1 MAVRLESPTK
11 INFPVIFRMI
21 GWLVTIEA
29 IFMIAPVVTSYIFGE
44 EDFKGNL
51 ISMGIT
57 LVAGLNMATVI
68 RPKRNYM
75 GKREAILLT
84 VLVWIVF
91 TIFGML
97 PYMLGGIHMGLID
110 AFFEATSG
118 FTTTGASTII
128 NLDAAPHGIIIWRS
142 VMQWIG
148 GMGIILFTLAVL
160 PMLNHQGGIQLF
172 NAEVSGLTHDKLR
185 PRISQTAKALWY
197 VYLSLTLIEGVL
209 LLLGPMPTFDAVCYT
224 LSTVSTGGFPTKGEY
239 VSEWNSIYV
248 ESVLII
254 FMFLGS
260 INFQLIYRAAHGNVR
275 ALFKNDT
282 FRWYVSLILVM
293 FTLFEVILLLD
304 GVYTSTHDQIMYPL
318 FQIVATMSSAG
329 FVITDHTAWGPFA
342 MLMFLIMMFFGA
354 CAGSTSS
361 GAKLDR
367 LVLFMKSTRNEFY
380 RILHPNS
387 IQSVR
392 LNGRVVPMEN
402 VSKVVAFISIYV
414 VSIMACTAMLCLCD
428 IPVIRALY
436 SSVSCI
442 SNIGYGD
449 WTQVNDAVKV
459 VLSFA
464 MIMGRLELF
473 TFLVIFTKDFW
484 VK

>member
-1 MAVRLESPTK
+1 MALRLESPTN
-11 INFPVIFRMI
+11 INFAVIFRMI
-21 GWLVTIEA
+21 GWLLVIEA
-29 IFMIAPVVTSYIFGE
+29 MFMVAPVVTSYIYGE
-44 EDFKGNL
+44 DDFTGNL
-51 ISMGIT
+51 ISLGIT

-84 VLVWIVF
+84 VLVWVVF
-91 TIFGML
+91 ALFGML
-97 PYMLGGIHMGLID
+97 PFMLGNLHMGFID
-110 AFFEATSG
+110 AFFESTSG

-128 NLDAAPHGIIIWRS
+128 NLEAAPHGIIIWRS

-185 PRISQTAKALWY
+185 PRISQTAKALWM
-197 VYLSLTLIEGVL
+197 VYLSLTVAEGIL
-209 LLLGPMPTFDAVCYT
+209 LLAGPMPTFDAICYT
-224 LSTVSTGGFPTKGEY
+224 LSTVSTGGFPTKGQY
-239 VSEWNSIYV
+239 VAEWGSLYIEIV
-248 ESVLII
+248 II
-254 FMFLGS
+254 VFMFLGS
-260 INFQLIYRAAHGNVR
+260 INFQLIYRAARGDVR
-275 ALFKNDT
+275 ALFSNDT
-282 FRWYVSLILVM
+282 FRWYITVIFIM
-293 FTLFEVILLLD
+293 FVLFEVVMHID
-304 GVYTSTHDQIMYPL
+304 GIYDNAHDRIVYPL
-318 FQIVATMSSAG
+318 FQIVASMSSAG
-329 FVITDHTAWGPFA
+329 FVITDHTAWGPFP

-361 GAKLDR
+361 GAKIDR

-414 VSIMACTAMLCLCD
+414 VTIIVCTAMLCLCD
-428 IPVIRALY
+428 MPVMRALY

-449 WTQVNDAVKV
+449 WTQVNAAVKV
-459 VLSFA
+459 VLSLA

-473 TFLVIFTKDFW
+473 SFLVIFTKDFW

>member
-1 MAVRLESPTK
+1 MAVRLESPTN
-11 INFPVIFRMI
+11 INFAVIFRMI
-21 GWLVTIEA
+21 GWLLVIEA
-29 IFMIAPVVTSYIFGE
+29 IFMIAPVVTSYIYGE
-44 EDFKGNL
+44 QDFIGNL
-51 ISMGIT
+51 ISLGIT
-57 LVAGLNMATVI
+57 AVFGLNMATTI
-68 RPKRNYM
+68 RPKRSYM

-84 VLVWIVF
+84 SLVWVVF
-91 TIFGML
+91 SIFGML
-97 PYMLGGIHMGLID
+97 PFLLGGLHMNIIE

-128 NLDAAPHGIIIWRS
+128 NLDSAPHGIIIWRS

-224 LSTVSTGGFPTKGEY
+224 LSTVSTGGFPTKGQY
-239 VSEWNSIYV
+239 VSEWNSLYV
-248 ESVLII
+248 ETVLIV

-275 ALFKNDT
+275 SLFKNDT
-282 FRWYVSLILVM
+282 FRWYVSLICVM
-293 FTLFEVILLLD
+293 FIVFEAIMYID
-304 GVYTSTHDQIMYPL
+304 GIYDNTHDRVMYPL
-318 FQIVATMSSAG
+318 FQIVASMSSAG

-361 GAKLDR
+361 GVKIDR
-367 LVLFMKSTRNEFY
+367 LVLFMKSTRIEFY
-380 RILHPNS
+380 RILHPNT
-387 IQSVR
+387 IKSVR
-392 LNGRVVPMEN
+392 LNGRAVPMEN

-436 SSVSCI
+436 ASVSCI

-459 VLSFA
+459 VLSLA

-473 TFLVIFTKDFW
+473 SFLVIFTKDFW